1 MIQQK
6 SDNKINWPYRI
17 RRILSILLAVFFG
30 FAVLLWLLGMLFEKD
45 VLRFATQKLNERLKS
60 EIVYE
65 SADFTILKTFPFAS
79 IEFKNVSCPE
89 YAPGKSKPDLLFKAS
104 YLYFQFNVI
113 DLFSGNYSVKRI
125 ILKEADLNLVRSGS
139 GEGNWE
145 IYAPVHEK
153 KEEKEKFRFQVSA
166 VKLDRVSVSYRDRK
180 EDAQALLEVEELF
193 FGGNFT
199 EDNYTLSAEGNFR
212 LKRCSL
218 RDVRLPGLLT
228 LDAKTTLR
236 VNRPSKKYEITYG
249 YLTVNGMEMTTEGSL
264 RAKENGLLT
273 DLRITGEKWKIGEI
287 MDLIP
292 AQYAGFRENY
302 RAEGEVNISGEI
314 RGMLGGGSFP
324 ETSWNFSGEQIRF
337 TAKKQKISAT
347 DIRFTG
353 ILKTD
358 AKGEGNLAISSFF
371 GRLPQSEAQG
381 SFTVS
386 GFANPVYSGSISA
399 KADLAELLSF
409 FPVDTLQEAHG
420 KLAAEI
426 RFSIPV
432 GGAGK
437 SVFDRLKNASLKGRL
452 FLSDARIIIK
462 HSPFLFENL
471 KSDLEFNETDVLV
484 RELSGIFSGSD
495 FRLRGEAF
503 NLLPFLFLPDQSL
516 QIQADLES
524 GRFLAD
530 RLFGVDQ
537 SKTGED
543 LSIHFPEHISLRL
556 NASVEHLQFRKFEAK
571 EIQGSVSLQN
581 RVLSVSD
588 VRMKTLGG
596 SVFFS
601 AVADN
606 TLPDKL
612 ALSGS
617 AVLNKVNVTD
627 LFFRFNNFGQDALK
641 HEHIKGELNAKAEF
655 TLNLNENLET
665 DLASV
670 FMKADLEIDRG
681 ELSHFEPLQALAG
694 WARVEELDQ
703 VRFAKLKN
711 TVYIKNESVLIP
723 EMAIFSNALDLNIA
737 GEHRFD
743 NTVEYGFNLFLGD
756 ILANKFRINRRPD
769 KQGEFGELIP
779 DKGRTRIFVRM
790 LGPMDNL
797 QFSYDKSAVK
807 QKIQQNISNEKQ
819 TLKQLLDT
827 EFGKTS
833 RDSSLKND
841 PYRKAKNEKREQRK
855 KTSSDSEEF
864 EFE

>member
-1 MIQQK
+1 MNQPPVK
-6 SDNKINWPYRI
+6 SKKAWA
-17 RRILSILLAVFFG
+17 RRVRMLLSVLLCVFFG
-30 FAVLLWLLGMLFEKD
+30 AVALLWLLGMVFEKE
-45 VLRFATQKLNERLKS
+45 VIRFATQKLNERLRS
-60 EIVYE
+60 EIAYE
-65 SADFTILKTFPFAS
+65 SADFTLLKSFPFAS

-89 YAPGKSKPDLLFKAS
+89 YIPSKTNPDDLFKAS

-113 DLFSGNYSVKRI
+113 DLFRGNYSVKRI
-125 ILKEADLNLVRSGS
+125 VLKNADLNLVRGRSGT
-139 GEGNWE
+139 GNWE
-145 IYAPVHEK
+145 IYAPEPEE

-166 VKLDRVSVSYRDRK
+166 IKLDQVRISYRDRK
-180 EDAQALLEVEELF
+180 ESIHAALEVEELF
-193 FGGNFT
+193 LGGNFT
-199 EDNYTLSAEGNFR
+199 EENYTLSAEGNFR
-212 LKRCSL
+212 LNRLSL
-218 RDVRLPGLLT
+218 RDAKIPAILA
-228 LDAKTTLR
+228 LDAKITLR
-236 VNRPSKKYEITYG
+236 VNRPTKNYEITYG
-249 YLTVNGMEMTTEGSL
+249 YLAVNGMELTAEGSL
-264 RAKENGLLT
+264 KMIEDGLMT
-273 DLRITGEKWKIGEI
+273 DLRITGKKWKIGEI

-302 RAEGEVNISGEI
+302 RAEGEVNLSGEI
-314 RGMLGGGSFP
+314 RGLLGGGSFP
-324 ETSWNFSGEQIRF
+324 ETVWDFSGEQIQF
-337 TAKKQKISAT
+337 TAKEQKISAT

-353 ILKTD
+353 TLNTN
-358 AKGEGNLAISSFF
+358 AKGEGSVKIPSFF
-371 GRLPQSEAQG
+371 ARLPQSEVQG
-381 SFTVS
+381 SLAVS
-386 GFANPVYSGSISA
+386 GFSNPVWTGSISA

-409 FPVDTLQEAHG
+409 YPLDTLQEAQG

-426 RFSIPV
+426 QFYLPPGQ
-432 GGAGK
+432 GGKTLA
-437 SVFDRLKNASLKGRL
+437 DRLKNASLKGRL
-452 FLSDARIIIK
+452 FLSDARFLIK

-471 KSDLEFNETDVLV
+471 KTDLEFNETDVLV
-484 RELSGIFSGSD
+484 REFSGVLSGSD
-495 FRLRGEAF
+495 FRLRGQAF
-503 NLLPFLFLPDQSL
+503 NLLPFLFLPEQAL
-516 QIQADLES
+516 HVEADLES
-524 GRFLAD
+524 RRFLAD
-530 RLFGVDQ
+530 RLFGADP
-537 SKTGED
+537 STAGED
-543 LSIHFPEHISLRL
+543 VSVRFPEKISLRL
-556 NASVEHLQFRKFEAK
+556 NASVEQLQFRKFEAK

-581 RVLSVSD
+581 RVLAVKD
-588 VRMKTLGG
+588 IRMKTLGG

-606 TLPDKL
+606 TLPEKL
-612 ALSGS
+612 AISGS
-617 AVLNKVNVTD
+617 SVLNKVNVTD

-655 TLNLNENLET
+655 TLNLNEKLET
-665 DLASV
+665 DLPSV

-694 WARVEELDQ
+694 WAKVEELDL

-711 TVYIKNESVLIP
+711 TVYIKNEAVLIP

-790 LGPMDNL
+790 HGPMDNL

-807 QKIQQNISNEKQ
+807 QKIQQDISNEKQ
-819 TLKQLLDT
+819 TLKKVLDA

-841 PYRKAKNEKREQRK
+841 PYLKAKSEKREQRK
-855 KTSSDSEEF
+855 KPSSEVEEF